1 MKQGLSFQIWPSSLT
16 LVRYAEERQRL
27 QRGCWKV
34 WSIFSSATELRPTCG
49 MLRSWWTSVGI
60 ASQASHVLEIGC
72 GCGLVGLV
80 LASLGAHVALT
91 DLPQTMV
98 FLGCII

>member
-1 MKQGLSFQIWPSSLT
+1 M
-16 LVRYAEERQRL
+16 
-27 QRGCWKV
+27 
-34 WSIFSSATELRPTCG
+34 
-49 MLRSWWTSVGI
+49 
-60 ASQASHVLEIGC
+60 QACHVLEIGC

-98 FLGCII
+98 FCHILGFGCII